1 MNKFDF
7 SIIFFEKILDKFK
20 KISFII
26 NKDIDIDNYCHVNY
40 ISHKIV
46 DNIKY
51 TFNGFFKDNYFVI
64 MIDSRDEKL
73 DINIEHKE
81 VIIVEVDWV
90 LKNVNEN
97 NYLWILNIEG
107 TICSRK
113 KSYILPIRKS
123 FFTNFGVNIG
133 DYLKINDAKIKNC
146 IFYRNPINNLKP
158 KDLVSLISNEENEI

>member
-73 DINIEHKE
+73 DIDIEHKE

-90 LKNVNEN
+90 LKNINEN
-97 NYLWILNIEG
+97 NYFFRFSLSCK
-107 TICSRK
+107 IC
-113 KSYILPIRKS
+113 
-123 FFTNFGVNIG
+123 
-133 DYLKINDAKIKNC
+133 
-146 IFYRNPINNLKP
+146 
-158 KDLVSLISNEENEI
+158 